1 MNMGFFRGKKT
12 FIAVVVFVV
21 MAVVSLLFSV
31 AIPEWAWTILAAF
44 GLGFIRSAMTDL
56 SGNSGWKT
64 YVAVIAAGGLG
75 GVQAF
80 GLTIPP
86 DVLTGIYAVLGT
98 FGVVGVRD
106 ALKKIPKD

>member
-1 MNMGFFRGKKT
+1 MNMEFFRGKKT
-12 FIAVVVFVV
+12 FIAVGVFVIV
-21 MAVVSLLFSV
+21 AAVSLLFSV

-44 GLGFIRSAMTDL
+44 GLGFIRSAMTDI

-64 YVAVIAAGGLG
+64 YVAVVAAGGLG
-75 GVQAF
+75 TVQAF

-106 ALKKIPKD
+106 ALAKINK